1 MLTEESINELEK
13 KIEYC
18 FREKALLKQ
27 ALTHSSFVNEQRIKK
42 LPDYERLE
50 FLGDAVLELTTS
62 GGRAVLSNYRRFPDV
77 REGELTKRRASIVCG
92 SSLAQCAENISL
104 GEYILMGR
112 GEESTGGRHKE
123 NMISDV
129 MEAVIGAIY
138 LDGGF
143 KKAVAFIQR
152 FVLSDFEEKRLFY
165 DSKTL
170 LQEYVQKEKGAVLDY
185 VLVNEYGP
193 DHSREFV
200 VEARVN
206 GNTVGKGIGK
216 TKKGAEQ
223 QAAYEALLAAKVK
236 E

>member
-62 GGRAVLSNYRRFPDV
+62 DFLFRHFPDV

>member
-62 GGRAVLSNYRRFPDV
+62 DFLFRRFPDV

-143 KKAVAFIQR
+143 EKAVAFIQR

-223 QAAYEALLAAKVK
+223 QAAYEALLVAKVK

>member
-50 FLGDAVLELTTS
+50 FLGDAVLDLTP
-62 GGRAVLSNYRRFPDV
+62 RDFLFRRFPDV

>member
-1 MLTEESINELEK
+1 MLTEESIYELEK
-13 KIEYC
+13 QIEYC
-18 FREKALLKQ
+18 FRTKALLKQ
-27 ALTHSSFVNEQRIKK
+27 ALTHSSFVNEQRIRK

-62 GGRAVLSNYRRFPDV
+62 DFLFRNFPDV

-92 SSLAQCAENISL
+92 SSLAQCAENI
-104 GEYILMGR
+104 GIGQYILMGR
-112 GEESTGGRHKE
+112 GEESTGGRRKE
-123 NMISDV
+123 NILSDV

-143 KKAVAFIQR
+143 DKAVAFIHR
-152 FVLSDFEEKRLFY
+152 SVLADSKDRRLFY

-170 LQEYVQKEKGAVLDY
+170 LQEYVQREKGAVLDY
-185 VLVNEYGP
+185 TLIDEYGP
-193 DHSREFV
+193 DHNREFV

-206 GNTVGKGIGK
+206 GKAVGKGTGK
-216 TKKGAEQ
+216 TKKAAEQ
-223 QAAYEALLAAKVK
+223 QAAYEALLAAKGK

>member
-1 MLTEESINELEK
+1 MLTEESITELEK

-62 GGRAVLSNYRRFPDV
+62 DFLFRRFPAV

-143 KKAVAFIQR
+143 EKAVAFIQR

>member
-62 GGRAVLSNYRRFPDV
+62 DFLFRRFPDV

-206 GNTVGKGIGK
+206 GKTVGKGIGK

>member
-1 MLTEESINELEK
+1 MLTEESINVLEK

-62 GGRAVLSNYRRFPDV
+62 DFLFRRFPDV

-143 KKAVAFIQR
+143 EKAVAFIQR

>member
-1 MLTEESINELEK
+1 MTEGKYSIERLEE
-13 KIEYC
+13 KIDYI
-18 FREKALLKQ
+18 FQNKDLIRQ
-27 ALTHSSFVNEQRIKK
+27 ALTHSSYANERKINRIK
-42 LPDYERLE
+42 DYERIE
-50 FLGDAVLELTTS
+50 FLGDAVLEMVSSEFLYNSHEEMSEGQLTRRRAAMVCEPSLASCARDLGLDHYILLGKGEEMT
-62 GGRAVLSNYRRFPDV
+62 GGRARD
-77 REGELTKRRASIVCG
+77 SIV
-92 SSLAQCAENISL
+92 
-104 GEYILMGR
+104 
-112 GEESTGGRHKE
+112 
-123 NMISDV
+123 SDV
-129 MEAVIGAIY
+129 MEALIGAVY

-143 KKAVAFIQR
+143 EKAVAFIQR

>member
-62 GGRAVLSNYRRFPDV
+62 DFLFRRFPEV
-77 REGELTKRRASIVCG
+77 REGELTTRRASIVCG

-143 KKAVAFIQR
+143 EKAVAFIQR

>member
-62 GGRAVLSNYRRFPDV
+62 DFLFRRFPDV
-77 REGELTKRRASIVCG
+77 REGELTMRRASIVCG

-143 KKAVAFIQR
+143 EKAVAFIQR